1 MARIARTAC
10 GIRHPAPRG
19 LGAAAR
25 LAYIGAAM
33 QRPKIAL
40 RDLRARLP
48 ALQAFITE
56 RGGEVLA
63 PASEWELLRFK
74 AQGGVHVVSHEA
86 SGHLRYGG
94 DSALAVQCWLAKL
107 PWRGSDSH
115 RGQPGKRLRS
125 QNVRTL
131 LARDGDACFLCGRPL
146 GDDLTEEHLVPVTHG
161 GPDHLAN
168 KVLAHAACN
177 KRMGHLSVMEKIRLR
192 EATMLDP
199 SPPDDPAG

>member
-1 MARIARTAC
+1 M
-10 GIRHPAPRG
+10 P
-19 LGAAAR
+19 
-25 LAYIGAAM
+25 
-33 QRPKIAL
+33 QRPNIAL
-40 RDLRARLP
+40 RDLRQRLP

-63 PASEWELLRFK
+63 PASEWEVLRFK
-74 AQGGVHVVSHEA
+74 ARGNVHLVSRQA
-86 SGHLRYGG
+86 SGHIVYSG
-94 DSALAVQCWLAKL
+94 DAAHAVHCWLAHL

-125 QNVRTL
+125 MNLRTL
-131 LARDGDACFLCGRPL
+131 LERDGDACFLCGEPL
-146 GDDLTEEHLVPVTHG
+146 GDDLTEEHLVPLTHG

-192 EATMLDP
+192 DAVRG
-199 SPPDDPAG
+199 A